1 MHCLLIS
8 YQINPELT
16 RLLMLCLTID
26 EISQILLLLYQLG
39 NLNLFTIDLWL
50 ILALE
55 TLVFIL

>member
-1 MHCLLIS
+1 
-8 YQINPELT
+8 
-16 RLLMLCLTID
+16 MLCLTID